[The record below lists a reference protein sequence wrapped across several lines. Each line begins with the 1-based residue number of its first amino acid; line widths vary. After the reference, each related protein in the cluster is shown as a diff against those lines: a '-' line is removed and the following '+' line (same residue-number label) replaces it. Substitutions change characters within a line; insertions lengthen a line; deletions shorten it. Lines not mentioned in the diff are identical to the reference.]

1 MRVKIQNYEALK
13 NIDIEIPVGL
23 TQLAGKTNQGKSSLV
38 RAIEDFYCSGAG
50 KEEITVEES
59 EMMIQIDN
67 DYFTRNFKTKE
78 YFINGISYKNIGR
91 GKFPELALLRL
102 GPVNFQHQQEA
113 RFLIGDTPGQK
124 YNYIVGERDDKFLTT
139 LNNMKKESK
148 EMVSTN
154 KVLIAQYTENE
165 EKLEK
170 INNDL
175 SIFDYEK
182 AISLK
187 KSILD
192 SQEKLKK
199 LEAIFNLKNQ
209 LDFLKEKV
217 KQVEVKQIKKEL
229 ISKIELEIKK
239 TELLEKDNELKQ
251 IIKKGKEI
259 KTLGKNTVLKFQT
272 IINYVALKKNEELV
286 NNKKVLSQNS
296 IEAMRR
302 VFKQIMILNSNAKL
316 ESIKRAF
323 KEIKTIDI
331 KKLTLNVEDIEYF
344 RLNKIENIEKNL
356 VKQQGI
362 QGLISI
368 KDAEIEKAKEFLEQ
382 LKSELGVCPLCGS
395 SFKHEH

>member
-13 NIDIEIPVGL
+13 DIDIEIPVGL

-50 KEEITVEES
+50 KDEITIDES
-59 EMMIQIDN
+59 QMMIQIDD

-91 GKFPELALLRL
+91 GKFPELAFLKL

-139 LNNMKKESK
+139 LNNMKKDSK

-165 EKLEK
+165 SKLEK
-170 INNDL
+170 IEEDL
-175 SIFDYEK
+175 KNTNFEK

-187 KSILD
+187 KNIL
-192 SQEKLKK
+192 SVQEKIKK
-199 LEAIFNLKNQ
+199 LESIFNLKSQ
-209 LDFLKEKV
+209 LDFIKEKQMQL
-217 KQVEVKQIKKEL
+217 KQVEKET
-229 ISKIELEIKK
+229 ISVIELEIKK
-239 TELLEKDNELKQ
+239 AELLHKDSELKE
-251 IIKKGKEI
+251 IIKKGKQI
-259 KTLGKNTVLKFQT
+259 KVLGKDTILKFQT

-286 NNKKVLSQNS
+286 NNKKTLSKDS
-296 IEAMRR
+296 IEAMRSI
-302 VFKQIMILNSNAKL
+302 FKQIMILNSNVKL
-316 ESIKRAF
+316 ESIKKDF

-331 KKLTLNVEDIEYF
+331 KKLTLDVEDIEYF
-344 RLNKIENIEKNL
+344 KLGKIEIAEKNL
-356 VKQQGI
+356 IKQKGI
-362 QGLISI
+362 QGLMSI
-368 KDAEIEKAKEFLEQ
+368 KEAEIDKAKNYLEQ
-382 LKSELGVCPLCGS
+382 LKEELGVCPLCGN